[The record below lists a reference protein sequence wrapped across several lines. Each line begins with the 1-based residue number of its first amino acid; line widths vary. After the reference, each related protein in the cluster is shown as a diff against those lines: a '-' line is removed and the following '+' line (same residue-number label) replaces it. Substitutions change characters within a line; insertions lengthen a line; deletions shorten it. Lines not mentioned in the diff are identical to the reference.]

1 VFYLKQVIEVFGK
14 TVEAAISDGA
24 FQLGVDREYIT
35 YEILEMPKKGFL
47 GFGEIPAKVRITYD
61 SDNENNAL
69 SFIKTIINDMDINA
83 EAEMSDGEN
92 AKLIKITGKDSGLL
106 IGHHGATLDALQY
119 LVNLVANKKNNSGEE
134 NNNEENENSEEN
146 ETEEYNS
153 GLKTQIT
160 EIGGKKEKGYMRV
173 LLDVEDYRAKRE
185 ETLRMLARRMA
196 AKVQKYKNSVT
207 LEPMN
212 PYERRI
218 IHSEI
223 QKIPGITTT
232 SVGIDNERR
241 IIIYSE
247 DEGINYYKNSKNRY
261 RTQNYRG
268 RNNKEKDDNKNISA
282 EDEKK
287 STEIEEMNKK

>member
-1 VFYLKQVIEVFGK
+1 MKQVIEVFGK

-24 FQLGVDREYIT
+24 SQLGVDREYIT

-232 SVGIDNERR
+232 SVGIDDERR
-241 IIIYSE
+241 IIIYNE

-268 RNNKEKDDNKNISA
+268 RNNKEKNDKKNIYA
-282 EDEKK
+282 ENEKE
-287 STEIEEMNKK
+287 SSRNRRNE

>member
-1 VFYLKQVIEVFGK
+1 MKQVIEVFGK

-24 FQLGVDREYIT
+24 SQLGVDREYIT

-223 QKIPGITTT
+223 QKIPSITTT
-232 SVGIDNERR
+232 SVGIDDERR
-241 IIIYSE
+241 IIIYNE

-268 RNNKEKDDNKNISA
+268 RNNKEKNDKKNIYAENEKESA
-282 EDEKK
+282 
-287 STEIEEMNKK
+287 EIEEMNKK

>member
-1 VFYLKQVIEVFGK
+1 MKQVIEVFGK

-24 FQLGVDREYIT
+24 RQLGVDREYIT

-69 SFIKTIINDMDINA
+69 SFIKTIIKDMDIDA
-83 EAEMSDGEN
+83 EAEMSDSEDV
-92 AKLIKITGKDSGLL
+92 KVIKIKGADSGVL
-106 IGHHGATLDALQY
+106 IGHHGATLDALLY
-119 LVNLVANKKNNSGEE
+119 LVNLVANKKNNGGDEDAAGYDKE
-134 NNNEENENSEEN
+134 
-146 ETEEYNS
+146 ETEEKVSEEYNT

-160 EIGGKKEKGYMRV
+160 DIGGKKEKGYMRV
-173 LLDVEDYRAKRE
+173 ILDVEDYRAKRE
-185 ETLRMLARRMA
+185 ETLRTLARRMA
-196 AKVQKYKNSVT
+196 SKVQKYKNSVT

-223 QKIPGITTT
+223 QQIPGVTTT

-247 DEGINYYKNSKNRY
+247 DSEGINYYKKSRSRY
-261 RTQNYRG
+261 KYQNFRG
-268 RNNKEKDDNKNISA
+268 RYNKERNKSINLSA
-282 EDEKK
+282 ENEINDAGIEK
-287 STEIEEMNKK
+287 TE

>member
-1 VFYLKQVIEVFGK
+1 MKQVIEVFGK

-83 EAEMSDGEN
+83 EAEMSDSEN

>member
-1 VFYLKQVIEVFGK
+1 MKQVIEVFGK

-24 FQLGVDREYIT
+24 SQLGVDREYIT

-232 SVGIDNERR
+232 SVGIDDERR
-241 IIIYSE
+241 IIIYNE
-247 DEGINYYKNSKNRY
+247 DEGINYY
-261 RTQNYRG
+261 
-268 RNNKEKDDNKNISA
+268 
-282 EDEKK
+282 
-287 STEIEEMNKK
+287 

>member
-1 VFYLKQVIEVFGK
+1 MKQVIEVFGK
-14 TVEAAISDGA
+14 TVEAAISDVA
-24 FQLGVDREYIT
+24 SQLGVDREYIT

-232 SVGIDNERR
+232 SVGIDDERR
-241 IIIYSE
+241 IIIYNE

-268 RNNKEKDDNKNISA
+268 RNNKEKNDKKNIYAENEKESA
-282 EDEKK
+282 
-287 STEIEEMNKK
+287 EIEEMNKK

>member
-1 VFYLKQVIEVFGK
+1 MKQVIEVFGK

-24 FQLGVDREYIT
+24 RQLGVDREYIT

-69 SFIKTIINDMDINA
+69 SFIKTIIKDMDIDA
-83 EAEMSDGEN
+83 EAEMSDSEDV
-92 AKLIKITGKDSGLL
+92 KVIKIKGADSGVL

-119 LVNLVANKKNNSGEE
+119 LVNLVANKKNNGGDEDAAGYDKE
-134 NNNEENENSEEN
+134 
-146 ETEEYNS
+146 ETEEKVSEEYNT

-160 EIGGKKEKGYMRV
+160 DIGGKKEKGYMRV
-173 LLDVEDYRAKRE
+173 ILDVDDYRAKRE
-185 ETLRMLARRMA
+185 ETLRTLARRMA
-196 AKVQKYKNSVT
+196 SKVQKYKNSVT

-223 QKIPGITTT
+223 QQIPGVTTT

-247 DEGINYYKNSKNRY
+247 DSEGINYYKKSRSRY
-261 RTQNYRG
+261 KYQNFRG
-268 RNNKEKDDNKNISA
+268 RYNKERNKSINLSA
-282 EDEKK
+282 ENEINDAGIEK
-287 STEIEEMNKK
+287 TE

>member
-1 VFYLKQVIEVFGK
+1 MKQVIEVFGK

-24 FQLGVDREYIT
+24 RQLGVDREYIT

-47 GFGEIPAKVRITYD
+47 GFGEIPAKVRVTYD

-69 SFIKTIINDMDINA
+69 SFIKTIIKDMDIDA
-83 EAEMSDGEN
+83 EAEMSDSEN
-92 AKLIKITGKDSGLL
+92 VKVIKIKGADSGVL

-119 LVNLVANKKNNSGEE
+119 LVNLVANKKNNGGDEDAAGYDKE
-134 NNNEENENSEEN
+134 
-146 ETEEYNS
+146 ETEEKVSEEYNT

-160 EIGGKKEKGYMRV
+160 DIGGKKEKGYMRV
-173 LLDVEDYRAKRE
+173 ILDVENYRAKRE
-185 ETLRMLARRMA
+185 ETLCTLARRMA
-196 AKVQKYKNSVT
+196 SKVQKYKNSVT

-223 QKIPGITTT
+223 QQIPGVTTT

-247 DEGINYYKNSKNRY
+247 DSEGINFYKKSKSRY
-261 RTQNYRG
+261 KYQNFRG
-268 RNNKEKDDNKNISA
+268 KYNKERNKSINLSA
-282 EDEKK
+282 ENVINDAGIEK
-287 STEIEEMNKK
+287 TE

>member
-1 VFYLKQVIEVFGK
+1 MKQVIEVFGK

-24 FQLGVDREYIT
+24 RQLGVDREYIT

-69 SFIKTIINDMDINA
+69 SFIKTIIKDMDIDA
-83 EAEMSDGEN
+83 EAEMSDSEDV
-92 AKLIKITGKDSGLL
+92 KVIKIKGADSGVL

-119 LVNLVANKKNNSGEE
+119 LVNLVANKKNNGGDEDAAGYDKE
-134 NNNEENENSEEN
+134 
-146 ETEEYNS
+146 ETEEKVSEEYNT

-160 EIGGKKEKGYMRV
+160 DIGGKKEKGYMRV
-173 LLDVEDYRAKRE
+173 ILDVEDYRAKRE
-185 ETLRMLARRMA
+185 ETLRTLARRMA
-196 AKVQKYKNSVT
+196 SKVQKYKNSVT

-212 PYERRI
+212 PYESRI

-223 QKIPGITTT
+223 QQIPGVTTT

-247 DEGINYYKNSKNRY
+247 DSEGINYYKKSKSRY
-261 RTQNYRG
+261 KYQNFRG
-268 RNNKEKDDNKNISA
+268 RYNKERNKSINLSA
-282 EDEKK
+282 ENEINDAGIEK
-287 STEIEEMNKK
+287 TE

>member
-1 VFYLKQVIEVFGK
+1 MKQVIEVFGK

-24 FQLGVDREYIT
+24 RQLGVDREYIT

-47 GFGEIPAKVRITYD
+47 GFGENTGKSKVTYD

-69 SFIKTIINDMDINA
+69 SFIKTIIKDMDIDA
-83 EAEMSDGEN
+83 EAEMSDSEDV
-92 AKLIKITGKDSGLL
+92 KVIKIKGADSGVL

-119 LVNLVANKKNNSGEE
+119 LVNLVANKKNNGGDEDAAGYDKE
-134 NNNEENENSEEN
+134 
-146 ETEEYNS
+146 ETEEKVSEEYNT

-160 EIGGKKEKGYMRV
+160 DIGGKKEKGYMRV
-173 LLDVEDYRAKRE
+173 ILDVEDYRAKRE
-185 ETLRMLARRMA
+185 ETLRTLARRMA
-196 AKVQKYKNSVT
+196 SKVQKYKNSVT

-223 QKIPGITTT
+223 QQIPGVTTT

-247 DEGINYYKNSKNRY
+247 DSEGINYYKKSKSRY
-261 RTQNYRG
+261 KYQNFRG
-268 RNNKEKDDNKNISA
+268 RYNKERNKSINLSA
-282 EDEKK
+282 ENEINDAGIEK
-287 STEIEEMNKK
+287 TE

>member
-1 VFYLKQVIEVFGK
+1 MKQVIEVFGK

-24 FQLGVDREYIT
+24 RQLGVDREYIT

-69 SFIKTIINDMDINA
+69 SFIKTIIKDMDIDA
-83 EAEMSDGEN
+83 EAEMSDSEDV
-92 AKLIKITGKDSGLL
+92 KVIKIKGADSGVL

-119 LVNLVANKKNNSGEE
+119 LVNLVANKKNNGGDEDAAGYDKE
-134 NNNEENENSEEN
+134 
-146 ETEEYNS
+146 ETEEKVSEEYNT

-160 EIGGKKEKGYMRV
+160 DIGGKKEKGYMRV
-173 LLDVEDYRAKRE
+173 ILDVEDYRAKRE
-185 ETLRMLARRMA
+185 ETLRTLARRMA
-196 AKVQKYKNSVT
+196 SKVQKYKNSVT

-223 QKIPGITTT
+223 QQIPGVTTT

-247 DEGINYYKNSKNRY
+247 DSEGINYYKKSRSRY
-261 RTQNYRG
+261 KYQNFRG
-268 RNNKEKDDNKNISA
+268 RYNKERNKSINLSA
-282 EDEKK
+282 ENEINDAGIEK
-287 STEIEEMNKK
+287 TE

>member
-1 VFYLKQVIEVFGK
+1 
-14 TVEAAISDGA
+14 
-24 FQLGVDREYIT
+24 
-35 YEILEMPKKGFL
+35 MPKKGFL

-153 GLKTQIT
+153 C
-160 EIGGKKEKGYMRV
+160 
-173 LLDVEDYRAKRE
+173 LLY
-185 ETLRMLARRMA
+185 
-196 AKVQKYKNSVT
+196 
-207 LEPMN
+207 
-212 PYERRI
+212 
-218 IHSEI
+218 
-223 QKIPGITTT
+223 T
-232 SVGIDNERR
+232 SRCV
-241 IIIYSE
+241 
-247 DEGINYYKNSKNRY
+247 
-261 RTQNYRG
+261 
-268 RNNKEKDDNKNISA
+268 
-282 EDEKK
+282 
-287 STEIEEMNKK
+287 

>member
-1 VFYLKQVIEVFGK
+1 MKQVIEVFGK

-24 FQLGVDREYIT
+24 RQLGVDREYIT

-69 SFIKTIINDMDINA
+69 SFIKTIIKDMDIDA
-83 EAEMSDGEN
+83 EAEMSDSEDV
-92 AKLIKITGKDSGLL
+92 KVIKIKGADSGVL

-119 LVNLVANKKNNSGEE
+119 LVNLVANKKNNGGDEDAAGYDKEE
-134 NNNEENENSEEN
+134 TEDKVS
-146 ETEEYNS
+146 EEYNT

-160 EIGGKKEKGYMRV
+160 DIGGKKEKGYMRV
-173 LLDVEDYRAKRE
+173 ILDVEDYRAKRE
-185 ETLRMLARRMA
+185 ETLRTLARRMA
-196 AKVQKYKNSVT
+196 SKVQKYKNSVT

-223 QKIPGITTT
+223 QQIPGVTTT

-247 DEGINYYKNSKNRY
+247 DSEGINYYKKSKSRY
-261 RTQNYRG
+261 KYQNFRG
-268 RNNKEKDDNKNISA
+268 RYNKERNKSINLSA
-282 EDEKK
+282 ENEINDAGIEK
-287 STEIEEMNKK
+287 TE

>member
-1 VFYLKQVIEVFGK
+1 MKQVIEVFGK

-24 FQLGVDREYIT
+24 RQLGVDREYIT

-69 SFIKTIINDMDINA
+69 SFIKTIIKDMDIDA
-83 EAEMSDGEN
+83 EAEMSDSEDV
-92 AKLIKITGKDSGLL
+92 KVIKIKGADSGVL

-119 LVNLVANKKNNSGEE
+119 LVNLVANKKNNGGDEDAAGYDKE
-134 NNNEENENSEEN
+134 
-146 ETEEYNS
+146 ETEEKVSEEYNT

-160 EIGGKKEKGYMRV
+160 DIGGKKEKGYMRV
-173 LLDVEDYRAKRE
+173 ILDVEDYRAKRE
-185 ETLRMLARRMA
+185 ETLRTLARRMA
-196 AKVQKYKNSVT
+196 SKVQKYKNSVT

-223 QKIPGITTT
+223 QQIPGVTTT

-247 DEGINYYKNSKNRY
+247 DSEGINYYKKSKSRY
-261 RTQNYRG
+261 KYQNFRG
-268 RNNKEKDDNKNISA
+268 RYNKERNKSINLSA
-282 EDEKK
+282 ENEINDAGIEK
-287 STEIEEMNKK
+287 TE

>member
-1 VFYLKQVIEVFGK
+1 MKQVIEVFGK

-24 FQLGVDREYIT
+24 RQLGVDREYIT

-69 SFIKTIINDMDINA
+69 SFIKTIIKDMDIDA
-83 EAEMSDGEN
+83 EAEMSDSEDV
-92 AKLIKITGKDSGLL
+92 KVIKIKGADSGVL

-119 LVNLVANKKNNSGEE
+119 LVNLVANKKNNGGDEDAAGYDKE
-134 NNNEENENSEEN
+134 
-146 ETEEYNS
+146 ETEEKVSEEYNT

-160 EIGGKKEKGYMRV
+160 DIGGKKEKGYMRV
-173 LLDVEDYRAKRE
+173 ILDVEDYRAKRE
-185 ETLRMLARRMA
+185 ETLRPLARRMA
-196 AKVQKYKNSVT
+196 SKVQKYKNSVT

-223 QKIPGITTT
+223 QQIPGVTTT

-247 DEGINYYKNSKNRY
+247 DSEGINYYKKSKSRY
-261 RTQNYRG
+261 KYQNFRG
-268 RNNKEKDDNKNISA
+268 RYNKERNKSINLSA
-282 EDEKK
+282 ENEINDAGIEK
-287 STEIEEMNKK
+287 TE

>member
-1 VFYLKQVIEVFGK
+1 MFYLKQVIEVFGK

-24 FQLGVDREYIT
+24 SQLGVDREYIT

-232 SVGIDNERR
+232 SVGIDDERR
-241 IIIYSE
+241 IIIYNE

-268 RNNKEKDDNKNISA
+268 RNNKEKNDKKNIYAENEKESA
-282 EDEKK
+282 
-287 STEIEEMNKK
+287 EIEEMNKK

>member
-1 VFYLKQVIEVFGK
+1 MKQVIEVFGK

-24 FQLGVDREYIT
+24 SQLGVDREYIT

-119 LVNLVANKKNNSGEE
+119 LVYLVANKKNNSGEE

-232 SVGIDNERR
+232 SVGIDDERR
-241 IIIYSE
+241 IIIYNE

-268 RNNKEKDDNKNISA
+268 RNNKEKNDKKNIYAENEKESA
-282 EDEKK
+282 
-287 STEIEEMNKK
+287 EIEEMNKK

>member
-1 VFYLKQVIEVFGK
+1 MKQVIEVFGK

-24 FQLGVDREYIT
+24 SQLGVDREYIT

-69 SFIKTIINDMDINA
+69 SFIKTIINDMDIKA

-92 AKLIKITGKDSGLL
+92 AKLIRITGEDSGLL

-119 LVNLVANKKNNSGEE
+119 LVNLVANKKNDSGEE
-134 NNNEENENSEEN
+134 NNNEENENCEEN

>member
-1 VFYLKQVIEVFGK
+1 MKQVIEVFGK

-24 FQLGVDREYIT
+24 SQLGVDREYIT

-69 SFIKTIINDMDINA
+69 SFIKTIINDMDIKA

-92 AKLIKITGKDSGLL
+92 AKLIRITGEDSGLL

-160 EIGGKKEKGYMRV
+160 ELGGKKEKGYMRV

-247 DEGINYYKNSKNRY
+247 DEGINYYKNSKNGY

>member
-1 VFYLKQVIEVFGK
+1 MKQVIEVFGK

-47 GFGEIPAKVRITYD
+47 GFGEIPAKVWITYD

>member
-1 VFYLKQVIEVFGK
+1 MKQVIEVFGK

-24 FQLGVDREYIT
+24 SQLGVDREYIT

-69 SFIKTIINDMDINA
+69 SFIKTIINDMDIKA

-92 AKLIKITGKDSGLL
+92 AKLIRITGEDSGLL

-247 DEGINYYKNSKNRY
+247 DEGINYYKNSKNGY

-268 RNNKEKDDNKNISA
+268 RNNKEKYDNKNISA

>member
-1 VFYLKQVIEVFGK
+1 MKQVIEVFGK

-24 FQLGVDREYIT
+24 SQLGVDREYIT

-185 ETLRMLARRMA
+185 ETLRMLARRMV

-232 SVGIDNERR
+232 SVGIDDERR
-241 IIIYSE
+241 IIIYNE

-268 RNNKEKDDNKNISA
+268 RNNKEKNDKKNIYAENEKESA
-282 EDEKK
+282 
-287 STEIEEMNKK
+287 EIEEMNKK

>member
-1 VFYLKQVIEVFGK
+1 MKQVIEVFGK

-232 SVGIDNERR
+232 SVGIDNDRR

>member
-1 VFYLKQVIEVFGK
+1 MKQVIEVFGK

-24 FQLGVDREYIT
+24 SQLGVDREYIT

-69 SFIKTIINDMDINA
+69 SFIKTIINDMDIKA

-92 AKLIKITGKDSGLL
+92 AKLIRITGEDSGLL

-134 NNNEENENSEEN
+134 NNNEENKNSEEN

-247 DEGINYYKNSKNRY
+247 DEGINYYKNSKNGY
-261 RTQNYRG
+261 RKQNYRG
-268 RNNKEKDDNKNISA
+268 RNNKEKDDNMNI
-282 EDEKK
+282 
-287 STEIEEMNKK
+287 

>member
-1 VFYLKQVIEVFGK
+1 LKQVIEVFGK

>member
-1 VFYLKQVIEVFGK
+1 MKQVIEVFGK

-24 FQLGVDREYIT
+24 SQLGVDREYIT

-232 SVGIDNERR
+232 SVGIDDERR
-241 IIIYSE
+241 ILIYNE

-268 RNNKEKDDNKNISA
+268 RNNKEKNDKKNIYAENEKESA
-282 EDEKK
+282 
-287 STEIEEMNKK
+287 EIEEMNKK

>member
-1 VFYLKQVIEVFGK
+1 MKQVIEVFGK
-14 TVEAAISDGA
+14 TVEAAIADGA
-24 FQLGVDREYIT
+24 AQLGVDREYIT

-61 SDNENNAL
+61 YDSENNAL
-69 SFIKTIINDMDINA
+69 SFIKTIIKDMDIDA

-92 AKLIKITGKDSGLL
+92 AKLIKIKGKDSGVL

-119 LVNLVANKKNNSGEE
+119 LVNLVANKKNNGDEE
-134 NNNEENENSEEN
+134 YNTESYEEESEET

-160 EIGGKKEKGYMRV
+160 EVGGKKEMGYMRV
-173 LLDVEDYRAKRE
+173 ILDVEDYRAKRE
-185 ETLRMLARRMA
+185 ETLRLLARRMA
-196 AKVQKYKNSVT
+196 SKVQKYKNSIT

-223 QKIPGITTT
+223 QKIPRITTT
-232 SVGIDNERR
+232 SVGIDSERR
-241 IIIYSE
+241 IIIYNE
-247 DEGINYYKNSKNRY
+247 DEGINYYKNPRNRY

-268 RNNKEKDDNKNISA
+268 KYNKERSNTKDASEKNDNLNA
-282 EDEKK
+282 
-287 STEIEEMNKK
+287 EIEKN

>member
-1 VFYLKQVIEVFGK
+1 MKQVIEVFGK

-24 FQLGVDREYIT
+24 FQLGDDREYIT

>member
-1 VFYLKQVIEVFGK
+1 MKQVIEVFGK

-24 FQLGVDREYIT
+24 SQLGVDREYIT

-69 SFIKTIINDMDINA
+69 SFIKTIINDMDIKA

-92 AKLIKITGKDSGLL
+92 AKLIRITGEDSGLL

-247 DEGINYYKNSKNRY
+247 DEGINYYKNAKNRY

-268 RNNKEKDDNKNISA
+268 RNNKEKDDNKNILA

>member
-1 VFYLKQVIEVFGK
+1 MKQVIEVFGK

-24 FQLGVDREYIT
+24 SQLGVDREYIT

-61 SDNENNAL
+61 SDNEHNAR
-69 SFIKTIINDMDINA
+69 SFINTLINDMDINA
-83 EAEMSDGEN
+83 EAEMYDGEN

-232 SVGIDNERR
+232 SVGIDDERR
-241 IIIYSE
+241 IIIYNE

-268 RNNKEKDDNKNISA
+268 RNNKEKNDKKNIYAENEKESA
-282 EDEKK
+282 
-287 STEIEEMNKK
+287 EIEEMNKK

>member
-24 FQLGVDREYIT
+24 SQLGVDREYIT

-232 SVGIDNERR
+232 SVGIDDERR
-241 IIIYSE
+241 IIIYNE

-268 RNNKEKDDNKNISA
+268 RNNKEKNDKKNIYAENEKESA
-282 EDEKK
+282 
-287 STEIEEMNKK
+287 EIEEMNKK

>member
-1 VFYLKQVIEVFGK
+1 MKQVIEVFGK

-24 FQLGVDREYIT
+24 SQLGVDREYIT

-47 GFGEIPAKVRITYD
+47 GFGEIPSKVRITYD

-232 SVGIDNERR
+232 SVGIDDERR
-241 IIIYSE
+241 IIIYNE

-268 RNNKEKDDNKNISA
+268 RNNKEKNDKKNIYAENEKESA
-282 EDEKK
+282 
-287 STEIEEMNKK
+287 EIEEMNKK

>member
-1 VFYLKQVIEVFGK
+1 MKQVIEVFGK

-261 RTQNYRG
+261 RTQHYRG
-268 RNNKEKDDNKNISA
+268 RNNKEKDDNKNSSS
-282 EDEKK
+282 EDVKK

>member
-1 VFYLKQVIEVFGK
+1 MKQVIEVFGK
-14 TVEAAISDGA
+14 TVEAAISNGA
-24 FQLGVDREYIT
+24 SQLGVDREYIT

-69 SFIKTIINDMDINA
+69 SFIKTIIKDMDINA
-83 EAEMSDGEN
+83 EAEMSDVEN
-92 AKLIKITGKDSGLL
+92 AKLIKITGEESGLL

-134 NNNEENENSEEN
+134 DKNEEREDSEEN

-185 ETLRMLARRMA
+185 ETLRLLARRMA

-232 SVGIDNERR
+232 SIGIDNERR

-247 DEGINYYKNSKNRY
+247 DEGINYYYKNSKNRY
-261 RTQNYRG
+261 RTQNIRG
-268 RNNKEKDDNKNISA
+268 RNNKERDDNKNIFA
-282 EDEKK
+282 ENEKE
-287 STEIEEMNKK
+287 STEIEK

>member
-1 VFYLKQVIEVFGK
+1 MKQVIEVFGK

-24 FQLGVDREYIT
+24 SQLGVDREYIT

-69 SFIKTIINDMDINA
+69 SFIKTIINDMDIKA

-92 AKLIKITGKDSGLL
+92 AKLIRITGEDSGLL

-134 NNNEENENSEEN
+134 NNNEENKNSEEN

-247 DEGINYYKNSKNRY
+247 DEGINYYKNSKNGY

-268 RNNKEKDDNKNISA
+268 RNNKEKYDNKNISA

>member
-1 VFYLKQVIEVFGK
+1 MKQVIEVFGK

-24 FQLGVDREYIT
+24 SQLGVDREYIT

-232 SVGIDNERR
+232 SVGIDDERR
-241 IIIYSE
+241 IIIYNE

-268 RNNKEKDDNKNISA
+268 RNNKEKNDKKNIYAENEKESA
-282 EDEKK
+282 
-287 STEIEEMNKK
+287 EIEEMNKK